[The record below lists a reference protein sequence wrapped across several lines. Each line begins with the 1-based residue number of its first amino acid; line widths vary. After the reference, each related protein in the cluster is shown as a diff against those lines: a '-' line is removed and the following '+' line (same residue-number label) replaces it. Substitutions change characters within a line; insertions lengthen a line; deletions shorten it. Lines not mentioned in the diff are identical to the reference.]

1 MHDRRALAIELLTE
15 LSEVG
20 GVPGNEGPVREV
32 LRRRLAGAGELSA
45 DRLGGILCHR
55 RGRAERPRV
64 LLDAHLDEVGFLVQ
78 SVTDAGFL
86 RMVPVGGWWGHVLP
100 SQRVRVQTRKGEIPG
115 VISSV
120 PPHFLKPEERSK
132 VREVEDLF
140 VDVGASG
147 KAQATG
153 EFGIRPGD
161 PIVPDAQVRRLANPD
176 LLTGKAFDD
185 RAGCALLVQSMLEIE
200 GHPGTLIG
208 AGSVQEEVGCRGAAT
223 STEVAAP
230 DVALVLEGSP
240 ADDVPGADKEGGQ
253 GGLGKGVQVRFCD
266 PSAISHRGLVDLV
279 LETAE
284 SKGIRHQLAVRRSGG
299 TNASRIHL
307 HGRGVPTVVL
317 AVPVRYIHSHVS
329 ILDVNDYLS
338 ALDLVAAIV
347 GRLDRRTLESL
358 LA

>member
-1 MHDRRALAIELLTE
+1 MDRKALAIELLTE

-32 LRRRLAGAGELSA
+32 VRKRLRPAGELSN
-45 DRLGGILCHR
+45 DRLGGVLCTR
-55 RGRAERPRV
+55 KGKADSPRV

-100 SQRVRVQTRKGEIPG
+100 SQRVRVQTRKGEVPG

-120 PPHFLKPEERSK
+120 PPHFLKPEERAK

-161 PIVPDAQVRRLANPD
+161 PIVPDTQVRRMANPD
-176 LLTGKAFDD
+176 LLSGKAFDD
-185 RAGCALLVQSMLEIE
+185 RAGCALLVQSMLEIQ
-200 GHPGTLIG
+200 GHPGILLG
-208 AGSVQEEVGCRGAAT
+208 AGSVQEEVGCRGASLT
-223 STEVAAP
+223 TEMADP
-230 DVALVLEGSP
+230 DVAIVLEGSP
-240 ADDVPGADKEGGQ
+240 ADDVPGSDKEGGQ
-253 GGLGKGVQVRFCD
+253 GGLGKGVQVRYCD

-284 SKGIRHQLAVRRSGG
+284 SRGIRHQVAVRRSGG

-307 HGRGVPTVVL
+307 HRRGVPTVVL

-338 ALDLVAAIV
+338 ALDLVAAVV
-347 GRLDRRTLESL
+347 GRIDRKALDAL